1 MSSPAKPAS
10 DADTDPIHGSRD
22 DDDTSH
28 GSAGANTAGEADAQQ
43 GVQRM
48 GLSIFE
54 AYEAVRRARRWVAAS
69 QAPPLS
75 RRARQWRQGAPRRKA
90 PTASTTGPLPRT
102 TDFTEQ
108 TVRDLSWLLRSPAL
122 LARGAFGDLLSDP
135 FAPRLFGPDPDV
147 AMAHLLQRLE
157 RDPAPLAATQASGR
171 ERRLGRYAERL
182 FSVWLGEVPGLK
194 RVAMGLPV
202 REPQPG
208 GRTLGECDALFQTPT
223 GAFEHWELAVKFYLE
238 IDDGSASAV
247 TSARAPGPQPDLR
260 GCERYVGAGLA
271 DRFDWKLQRLLRHQ
285 LPLSAHPALQALAP
299 GPWTPR
305 MFVKGRLFYPLTRW
319 QGVDCGADVPSLATD
334 HPRGWW
340 ATLSEWLTWSYHA
353 DCRWTSLERMD
364 WLAPLRLDDP
374 AASDPGGGGSAAGTA
389 AEGAAEGNGGHVHSH
404 RFDGAD
410 VAGAGPEGDR
420 APSKES
426 MDAMPTARIYDAVA
440 FARMLHAHFDSDLP
454 SSAMPRQVAA
464 LTLPSPGQPAREM
477 SRGFIVPDSWPAR
490 ARVFSRLPTPS

>member
-1 MSSPAKPAS
+1 
-10 DADTDPIHGSRD
+10 
-22 DDDTSH
+22 
-28 GSAGANTAGEADAQQ
+28 
-43 GVQRM
+43 M
-48 GLSIFE
+48 GLGIFE
-54 AYEAVRRARRWVAAS
+54 AYEAVRRARRWEAAS
-69 QAPPLS
+69 KAPPLS
-75 RRARQWRQGAPRRKA
+75 HRARQLRQSGSPRPAPLGR
-90 PTASTTGPLPRT
+90 ASTTLPRT

-122 LARGAFGDLLSDP
+122 LARGAFGDLLADP
-135 FAPRLFGPDPDV
+135 FAERLFGTDPAA
-147 AMAHLLQRLE
+147 AMAGLLQRLE
-157 RDPAPLAATQASGR
+157 RDPTPLAATQASGR

-182 FSVWLGEVPGLK
+182 FSVWLGEVPALK
-194 RVAMGLPV
+194 RTAMGLAV

-208 GRTLGECDALFQTPT
+208 GRTLGECDALFETPT

-238 IDDGSASAV
+238 IDDGGAGEPA
-247 TSARAPGPQPDLR
+247 TLGNPEAGPLPDLR
-260 GCERYVGAGLA
+260 GCDRYVGAGLA

-319 QGVDCGADVPSLATD
+319 QRLDCGADVPALATD

-340 ATLSEWLTWSYHA
+340 ATLSEWLTWSYQA

-374 AASDPGGGGSAAGTA
+374 EAGQSDSGVRADAAGRADAEADAA
-389 AEGAAEGNGGHVHSH
+389 AEGAG
-404 RFDGAD
+404 DGAAD
-410 VAGAGPEGDR
+410 A
-420 APSKES
+420 APV
-426 MDAMPTARIYDAVA
+426 RIYDAVA
-440 FARMLHAHFDSDLP
+440 FARMLHAHFDSDMP

-464 LTLPSPGQPAREM
+464 LTPPVAGQPAREM

-490 ARVFSRLPTPS
+490 ARVFSRLPAPA